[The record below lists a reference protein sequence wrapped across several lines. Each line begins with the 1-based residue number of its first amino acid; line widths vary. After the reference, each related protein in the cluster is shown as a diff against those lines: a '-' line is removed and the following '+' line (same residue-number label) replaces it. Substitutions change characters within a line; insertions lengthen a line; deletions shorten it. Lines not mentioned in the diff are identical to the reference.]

1 MASLAGIV
9 ISFVVLGFVFQ
20 SIQRLLPAIRGKP
33 IRRKGFSVHCHLLDV
48 HAAGVAKGLT
58 RVGTLSGVAAIALMM
73 AAYIFRSSPC
83 TPSCCSFGSGINAAQ
98 LFSCELCVRAYIRSE

>member
-9 ISFVVLGFVFQ
+9 ISFVVLGVVFYV
-20 SIQRLLPAIRGKP
+20 IERLFPAIRGLP

-48 HAAGVAKGLT
+48 YAAGVTKGLT
-58 RVGTLSGVAAIALMM
+58 RVGTLSGVAVIALLM
-73 AAYIFRSSPC
+73 ATYIFRSSPC
-83 TPSCCSFGSGINAAQ
+83 TPSCCSFGSGINAAH